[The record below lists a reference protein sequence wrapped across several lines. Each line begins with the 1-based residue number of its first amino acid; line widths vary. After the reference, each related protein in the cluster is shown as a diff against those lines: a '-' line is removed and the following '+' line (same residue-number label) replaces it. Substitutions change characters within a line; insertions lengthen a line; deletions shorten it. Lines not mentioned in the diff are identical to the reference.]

1 MCINLVFL
9 YKLPAYQ
16 SVGIII
22 CRSEILHTITIP
34 TMKPFL
40 YFVFLSKLHVHVHE
54 IVLNESCSTLLLIG
68 QS

>member
-22 CRSEILHTITIP
+22 CRSEILHYNPYNETI
-34 TMKPFL
+34 
-40 YFVFLSKLHVHVHE
+40 FVSKLHVHVHE